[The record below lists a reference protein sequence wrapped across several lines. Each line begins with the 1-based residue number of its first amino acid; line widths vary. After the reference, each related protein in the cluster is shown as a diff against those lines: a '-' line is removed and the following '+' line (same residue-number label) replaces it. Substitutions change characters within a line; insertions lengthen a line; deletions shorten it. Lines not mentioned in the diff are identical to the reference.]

1 MLFTHDTTEEQ
12 EKSVS
17 EETRNKEQVYNAR
30 KLFSSGQH
38 KDEIFDLL
46 EKLQSHQRSDDCGFL
61 CEVIVN
67 ASPCAILASK
77 RQPDDLVSFCCHPEK
92 FLYLEWMLLLS

>member
-1 MLFTHDTTEEQ
+1 MLFKHDAATEIQ
-12 EKSVS
+12 QKKSAS

-30 KLFSSGQH
+30 KLSSSGQH

-46 EKLQSHQRSDDCGFL
+46 EKLQSHQHSDGGGFL
-61 CEVIVN
+61 QEVVVN

-77 RQPDDLVSFCCHPEK
+77 R
-92 FLYLEWMLLLS
+92 